1 MIVKT
6 GKGELMGKVDIKRA
20 YRIIPIPPSDRYL
33 MGMRWKGMFY
43 VDLTLPFGL
52 RSAPG
57 IFNSVAD
64 LFEWTLVNNYNV
76 QELLHYLDLYFS
88 LGAAGTN
95 ICSTRLK
102 AIDRAAQDLGIP
114 PSPEKCEGPTAR
126 IVFLRIELDSIAM
139 SARLPL
145 DKHGEL
151 ISLLHEW
158 GDKKWCKPK
167 ELQSFVDKLSV
178 STLQEIS

>member
-20 YRIIPIPPSDRYL
+20 YRIIPIHPSDRYL

-102 AIDRAAQDLGIP
+102 AIDRAA
-114 PSPEKCEGPTAR
+114 
-126 IVFLRIELDSIAM
+126 
-139 SARLPL
+139 
-145 DKHGEL
+145 
-151 ISLLHEW
+151 
-158 GDKKWCKPK
+158 
-167 ELQSFVDKLSV
+167 
-178 STLQEIS
+178 